1 MYDVI
6 IKLMIQ
12 LNDRNIYDV
21 FKNDPLSSTNAKTN
35 KITFHNILR
44 KKEVDKK
51 LFEYFYLQ
59 RPQVDTR

>member
-1 MYDVI
+1 
-6 IKLMIQ
+6 MIQ